1 MTVAKYR
8 DVVGL
13 VSLVDELFLNGV
25 SKKELND
32 AATPFHNC
40 SRGRRARS
48 VFNGVGSKQKRR
60 NIKYVVFSV
69 FPPISVRCFMLILS
83 AGLSFVARCI
93 KSKCTVWECF
103 VPALIVTPTRLCR

>member
-32 AATPFHNC
+32 AATPFHTT
-40 SRGRRARS
+40 
-48 VFNGVGSKQKRR
+48 
-60 NIKYVVFSV
+60 
-69 FPPISVRCFMLILS
+69 VRE
-83 AGLSFVARCI
+83 AGEPEVSLM
-93 KSKCTVWECF
+93 VWE
-103 VPALIVTPTRLCR
+103 ANKKDETLNM